1 VPQRAEKLMPA
12 AALRDGDPGAEH
24 AARVVP
30 KGAKIVPL
38 GRDGRTGAI
47 AGYLAKPARIAR
59 RAGLA
64 QVRVAEI
71 ERLIFAR
78 VGGPL
83 GGDAAPLV
91 LAIAA
96 AHLDHPAALAWS
108 RRWCP
113 DISPD
118 DAIRIV
124 ADGAGRRWRA
134 AALGEALGLRAD
146 ERGALRIKTIR
157 PAGLSGQAFGRW
169 ARTRKRESDRARS
182 EEKRRAAG
190 VLMRRKG
197 DAAAAEAAEAGVS
210 RRTILR
216 RKRALALENR
226 EYYTTSIGDV
236 QVTPGARKRFRA
248 SHGWSPA
255 ATWARVAQIL
265 AAPLR
270 FGGHA
275 DA

>member
-124 ADGAGRRWRA
+124 
-134 AALGEALGLRAD
+134 GEALGLRAD